1 MRDTIRGIV
10 GKLRKGIDG
19 YILVTVN
26 TDDYTIHTYYCM
38 YVLPFYLLDSDSD
51 TEIIVGWY
59 HDPIKMSVLRD
70 QIERKI
76 RRNYAKTK
84 ISNKDLG

>member
-19 YILVTVN
+19 YLLVVVDTS
-26 TDDYTIHTYYCM
+26 DYSIHTHVCD
-38 YVLPFYLLDSDSD
+38 FYGEMRDYIYKDKD
-51 TEIIVGWY
+51 AVVIGWY
-59 HDPIKMSVLRD
+59 HKSIKMSALRD

-76 RRNYAKTK
+76 GGIR
-84 ISNKDLG
+84 I

>member
-19 YILVTVN
+19 YLLVAI
-26 TDDYTIHTYYCM
+26 DMKDYNIHSFWVSAYGMVPMGMPDLYY
-38 YVLPFYLLDSDSD
+38 
-51 TEIIVGWY
+51 IGWY
-59 HDPIKMSVLRD
+59 KDPIKMSALRD

-76 RRNYAKTK
+76 GGIK
-84 ISNKDLG
+84 L

>member
-19 YILVTVN
+19 YLLVVVDTS
-26 TDDYTIHTYYCM
+26 DYSIHTYLCDFSGELRDYI
-38 YVLPFYLLDSDSD
+38 YKDKDA
-51 TEIIVGWY
+51 IVIGWY
-59 HDPIKMSVLRD
+59 RKPIKMSALRD

-76 RRNYAKTK
+76 GGIK
-84 ISNKDLG
+84 L

>member
-19 YILVTVN
+19 YLLVVV
-26 TDDYTIHTYYCM
+26 DKSDYTIHTHVCGYHGELRDYI
-38 YVLPFYLLDSDSD
+38 YKDKDIEV
-51 TEIIVGWY
+51 VGWY
-59 HDPIKMSVLRD
+59 HKPIKMSVLRD

-76 RRNYAKTK
+76 EGTN
-84 ISNKDLG
+84 L

>member
-19 YILVTVN
+19 YLLVAI
-26 TDDYTIHTYYCM
+26 DIKDYNIYSFWVPADGMVPMGIPDLYY
-38 YVLPFYLLDSDSD
+38 
-51 TEIIVGWY
+51 IGWY
-59 HDPIKMSVLRD
+59 KDPIKMSALRD

-76 RRNYAKTK
+76 GGIK
-84 ISNKDLG
+84 L

>member
-19 YILVTVN
+19 YLLVAI
-26 TDDYTIHTYYCM
+26 DKSDYTIHTFLCDNCAEMKKYIRTDEC
-38 YVLPFYLLDSDSD
+38 V
-51 TEIIVGWY
+51 IVGWY
-59 HDPIKMSVLRD
+59 SSPIKMSALRD

-76 RRNYAKTK
+76 GGVQ
-84 ISNKDLG
+84 L

>member
-10 GKLRKGIDG
+10 GKLRKGING
-19 YILVTVN
+19 YLLVTVD
-26 TDDYTIHTYYCM
+26 TDYTIQSYDSIYYGEM
-38 YVLPFYLLDSDSD
+38 TNKLHGRDN
-51 TEIIVGWY
+51 EIIVGWY

-76 RRNYAKTK
+76 GGIK
-84 ISNKDLG
+84 L

>member
-19 YILVTVN
+19 YLLVVVDTS
-26 TDDYTIHTYYCM
+26 DYSIHTHVCGFSGEMRDYIYKDKD
-38 YVLPFYLLDSDSD
+38 V
-51 TEIIVGWY
+51 IVIGWY
-59 HDPIKMSVLRD
+59 HRPIKMSSLRD

-76 RRNYAKTK
+76 GGIN
-84 ISNKDLG
+84 L